1 MTLKFPSVMHS
12 GKQILFAWATNTYK
26 GKGSKYLGGHSDLLC
41 GVLVVKTSEEWNEVR
56 RLSRNPVAADYGT
69 QLHHTRT
76 YTGSTIGS
84 LESWLLLRSLK
95 TLHLRIPR
103 QSETATALVE
113 WLQTI
118 SKTPRGHIIDDI
130 PGGVLTNVWHSSLQ
144 ETDARG
150 FHPKNQMT
158 GGFNATFSIEV
169 GWYLFGIIKAY
180 SLSYAGCKP

>member
-1 MTLKFPSVMHS
+1 MERSKSFSVS
-12 GKQILFAWATNTYK
+12 QSIIV
-26 GKGSKYLGGHSDLLC
+26 SDN
-41 GVLVVKTSEEWNEVR
+41 K
-56 RLSRNPVAADYGT
+56 T

-103 QSETATALVE
+103 QSETATALAQ

-118 SKTPRGHIIDDI
+118 SKTSKDQVFDGV

-144 ETDARG
+144 EPNARG

-158 GGFNATFSIEV
+158 GGFNATFSLEV
-169 GWYLFGIIKAY
+169 R
-180 SLSYAGCKP
+180 